1 MTFLDARGG
10 DAESIVVPAGASV
23 LFEVQRLK
31 AYAID
36 DLDQRITRP
45 RLSTRRSDR
54 SPTLPVR
61 EPGRVGMTSANGHV
75 PADILLVG
83 CVKSKRSKPAPAKDL
98 YVSPLFSHERRFAEA
113 SGSPWFILSAE
124 YGLVAPDEWVSPY
137 ERYLPDTPAGYR
149 SVWGAW
155 VAERLEMLVGPLAH
169 TVVEIHAGSTYA
181 DALTTPLQ
189 NKRATLRLPL
199 AGLGMGRRLQWY
211 AARNGSTG
219 AKPVSAAPE
228 SPSADAVVADLLDGD
243 SAVSP
248 GAFLASDRRALAVPG
263 LYSWWVD
270 AAGALDLARGLG
282 EPIRPGLIYAGL
294 AGATRWPS
302 GRRSTNTLWS
312 RVAGMHLGGRNEF
325 STFRRSLGAILA
337 EADGRRGIDEE
348 NLTSWMSEH
357 LAVRTVASPDPDA
370 LGHLERAVLER
381 LDPPLNLMGMQA
393 NPTRARLRE
402 LRRLHA
408 GTM

>member
-1 MTFLDARGG
+1 
-10 DAESIVVPAGASV
+10 
-23 LFEVQRLK
+23 
-31 AYAID
+31 
-36 DLDQRITRP
+36 
-45 RLSTRRSDR
+45 
-54 SPTLPVR
+54 
-61 EPGRVGMTSANGHV
+61 MTSSIAHS
-75 PADILLVG
+75 PADVLLVG

-98 YVSPLFSHERRFAEA
+98 YVSQLFNHERRFAEA

-155 VAERLEMLVGPLAH
+155 VAERLEMIVGPLAQK
-169 TVVEIHAGSTYA
+169 VVEIHAGSVYA

-211 AARNGSTG
+211 AARNGAATTG
-219 AKPVSAAPE
+219 AEPTPALPDPTSAE
-228 SPSADAVVADLLDGD
+228 AVVADLLDRG
-243 SAVSP
+243 SALSP
-248 GAFLASDRRALAVPG
+248 ATFLASDRTALAVPG

-270 AAGALDLARGLG
+270 AAGALDLARGLDV
-282 EPIRPGLIYAGL
+282 PVRAGLVYAGL

-312 RVAGMHLGGRNEF
+312 RVAGMHLGGRHEF

-337 EADGRRGIDEE
+337 AADGHQRIDEE
-348 NLTSWMSEH
+348 GLTAWMSEH
-357 LAVRTVASPDPDA
+357 LAVRTVTCPDPDV

-381 LDPPLNLMGMQA
+381 LDPPLNLMGMRA
-393 NPTRARLRE
+393 TPVRARLRE
-402 LRRLHA
+402 LRRPHA
-408 GTM
+408 RES